1 MTRVVSF
8 IIQKGGCGK
17 TTTTANVAG
26 YLSQQGY
33 RVLCVDMDPQGN
45 LTQHLGYNSEALELT
60 ILHLF
65 QGKAEFDEVVLKR
78 SENLHLL
85 PNNLETAGA
94 ELTLYHSF
102 SREFLLR
109 DALAPVMQNYDYILI
124 DCPPALGL
132 FSINALAAS
141 TDFILVVAPEF
152 FPMKAIKP
160 LYETYRMVKE
170 KLNHSLNFCGV
181 LMTMCDFR
189 TNHSREV
196 YKILKRNF
204 PHKLFNAFIRQNVTL
219 KEASAYGQTIFEYA
233 PNSIGA
239 FDYQNFVEEFI
250 RDNHET
256 RLKRTYYQ
264 QRFEALAPEEQE
276 QIMQLAKKNLSS
288 FSQTLIERID
298 VSSVL
303 QEALI
308 IERNKI
314 LEKLFPYR
322 QHQPNKEAS

>member
-1 MTRVVSF
+1 MTKIVSF

-17 TTTTANVAG
+17 TTTTANTAG
-26 YLSQQGY
+26 YLAQQGY

-45 LTQHLGYNSEALELT
+45 LTQHLGYNNEALDLT

-65 QGKAEFDEVVLKR
+65 QKKAEFDEVVLKR

-94 ELTLYHSF
+94 ELILYHSF

-109 DALAPVMQNYDYILI
+109 DVLAPITHRYDFILI

-132 FSINALAAS
+132 FSVNALAAS
-141 TDFILVVAPEF
+141 TDFVLVVAPEF
-152 FPMKAIKP
+152 FPMRAIKP

-170 KLNHSLNFCGV
+170 KLNHTLQFNGV

-196 YKILKRNF
+196 LKILKRNF
-204 PHKLFNAFIRQNVTL
+204 PHKLYNAFIRQNVTL

-239 FDYQNFVEEFI
+239 FDYQNFVEEFLL
-250 RDNHET
+250 DNHQNK
-256 RLKRTYYQ
+256 LKREYYQ
-264 QRFEALAPEEQE
+264 RRFDSLPPEEKQ
-276 QIMQLAKKNLSS
+276 QILEFAKKNLSTY
-288 FSQTLIERID
+288 SQTLLERVDI
-298 VSSVL
+298 SRVL
-303 QEALI
+303 KEALI

-314 LEKLFPYR
+314 IERLFPYR
-322 QHQPNKEAS
+322 KSQHVET